1 MATNRQPKNIFEQ
14 IVFGQEITNDNIVA
28 LADNLAVVNSKL
40 DALLGIFT
48 PTESEPTTSGAENVE
63 Q

>member
-1 MATNRQPKNIFEQ
+1 MAANRQPKNIFEQ

-40 DALLGIFT
+40 DALLGIFSPAET
-48 PTESEPTTSGAENVE
+48 EPTASGEE
-63 Q
+63 QTY